1 MSDGYR
7 GVDYIILC
15 PCGVLQNKKHLKNKK
30 SVQQFKSFGE
40 KSSNIKFNSFFKME
54 FGSELVFFPFH
65 KKQPSL
71 TEELYNFKKHR
82 TLSLGTKSALFLYL
96 IFMCLCILHCLHAQR
111 HDHNWRRT
119 DILNYVHQ
127 VRFQDHC
134 LNFTP
139 TDWLIQEL
147 WKRIDTINQ

>member
-1 MSDGYR
+1 MGTEEL
-7 GVDYIILC
+7 IILFYIH
-15 PCGVLQNKKHLKNKK
+15 VEFSEIKKKIKK
-30 SVQQFKSFGE
+30 QSQ
-40 KSSNIKFNSFFKME
+40 SSNLSLLGKKAPTSDKFNSFFKME

-82 TLSLGTKSALFLYL
+82 TPSLGTKSALFLYL

-119 DILNYVHQ
+119 NILNYVHQ

-147 WKRIDTINQ
+147 